1 MKNIQR
7 KNNLCLN
14 LDKVSRISIKM
25 FHFLKC
31 KTKNPCEAYAVLL
44 LLKTALEEEYGF
56 KEEWFKPLLD
66 KFELLDKD

>member
-1 MKNIQR
+1 
-7 KNNLCLN
+7 
-14 LDKVSRISIKM
+14 M